1 MKLGW
6 QKWEEIMLSRFF
18 GLVLGIL
25 SFGFLMT
32 LSTPALSAPKAK
44 TAASVPAVQP
54 NVKAPQGG
62 SVTTNFLAEPSS
74 LHPITSVDLYSHNIH
89 DLVLASLL
97 TKDPET
103 YEWKP
108 YLAEKWEISKDGKV
122 FTFHLRKNIT
132 FHDGHPLTAEDVK
145 FSFDAIFEPK
155 YNAAHKRP
163 YYEQISR
170 VEVVDPY
177 TVKFFAKSVY
187 FQNFD
192 ICAGMYVIPKHIY
205 SDVEKSKKMNKELIG
220 EGPYKLEK
228 YERGQRIILKKY
240 DNWFGKDDPQ
250 FKGEFNFETLNFRF
264 VKEQNV
270 YLEMVKRGDIDYG
283 DLTPEQYA
291 KKTEGD
297 PWGKTV
303 LKVKADNKEPK
314 GYRFV
319 GWNLRNELF
328 KDRDVRMAL
337 AMLMNRE
344 EMNQKFRY
352 GLSVLATGPTD
363 YFSDYASPNVKP
375 VPFDPKKAAEL
386 LSKAGW
392 KDSNKDGVLDKMVN
406 GKRLDFRFSVAFAN
420 KDFEKYL
427 TFYKEDLKKA
437 GIDMEVRYLE
447 WNSFLKT
454 LDEGKFEGIC
464 LAWMTTFEF
473 DPKQVWHSS
482 SAVQGGSNFIG
493 YKNPEVDQLID
504 RARGEMN
511 RQKRIILLRKVYEAI
526 AHDAPYVFM
535 FNEKYDF
542 YAASAKLGRPGDT
555 FKYSVGSD
563 YWWMNP

>member
-1 MKLGW
+1 MVSHLFS
-6 QKWEEIMLSRFF
+6 LALLLC
-18 GLVLGIL
+18 GLT
-25 SFGFLMT
+25 SFSMFSSVAM
-32 LSTPALSAPKAK
+32 AAPKTK
-44 TAASVPAVQP
+44 VTVPAVQP
-54 NVKAPQGG
+54 NAQAPQGG
-62 SVTTNFLAEPSS
+62 SVTTNFPAEPSS
-74 LHPITSVDLYSHNIH
+74 IHPITSTDLYSRNIH
-89 DLVLASLL
+89 DLTLASLL

-108 YLAEKWEISKDGKV
+108 YLAEKWDISKDGKV
-122 FTFHLRKNIT
+122 FTFYLRKNAT
-132 FHDGHPLTAEDVK
+132 FHDGQPITAEDVK

-155 YNAAHKRP
+155 YNAAFKRP

-170 VEVVDPY
+170 VEIVDPY

-192 ICAGMYVIPKHIY
+192 ICAGMYIIPKHIY
-205 SDVEKSKKMNKELIG
+205 SDVDKSKKMNKELVG
-220 EGPYKLEK
+220 SGPYMLEK
-228 YERGQRIILKKY
+228 YERGQKIVLKKY
-240 DNWFGKDDPQ
+240 ANWFGKDDPLY
-250 FKGEFNFETLNFRF
+250 KGEYNFETLNFRF
-264 VKEQNV
+264 VKEENV

-291 KKTEGD
+291 KKTDGD

-303 LKVKADNKEPK
+303 LKVKADNVEPK

-319 GWNLRNELF
+319 GWNLRNDLF

-386 LSKAGW
+386 LAKAGW
-392 KDSNKDGVLDKMVN
+392 KDSNKDGILDKMIN
-406 GKRLDFRFSVAFAN
+406 GKRVDFRFTVVHAN

-437 GIDMEVRYLE
+437 GIDMEVKYFE

-454 LDEGKFEGIC
+454 LDEGKFDAIC
-464 LAWMTTFEF
+464 LAWTTSIEF
-473 DPKQVWHSS
+473 DPKQIWSSS
-482 SAVQGGSNFIG
+482 SAVPGGSNFIG
-493 YKNPEVDQLID
+493 YKNPEVDQLIEKARAEMD
-504 RARGEMN
+504 RK
-511 RQKRIILLRKVYEAI
+511 KRIPLFRKVYEII

-542 YAASAKLGRPGDT
+542 YAASAKIGRPADT

-563 YWWMNP
+563 YWWMKP